1 MPDVKTNAILP
12 KGEENGLAPLAGELV
27 AEGAHRRPK
36 RYRAVLGI
44 IDTKRV
50 GIDSDTGDEV
60 ATVRF
65 RRVEVVLPSDL
76 PEAEKLIRRALEF
89 RTGQATLPLELE
101 DELEQA
107 FREMT
112 VDPDNPGADPDEP
125 AAPEGGQ

>member
-65 RRVEVVLPSDL
+65 RRVEIVLPSDL

-107 FREMT
+107 FKEMT
-112 VDPDNPGADPDEP
+112 LDPENPGADPDEP
-125 AAPEGGQ
+125 PAEGGQP

>member
-65 RRVEVVLPSDL
+65 RRVEVVLGSDL

-125 AAPEGGQ
+125 AEPEGGQ

>member
-65 RRVEVVLPSDL
+65 RRVEVVLGSDL
-76 PEAEKLIRRALEF
+76 AEAEKLIRRALEF

-107 FREMT
+107 FREI
-112 VDPDNPGADPDEP
+112 VIDPDDPGKDPDEP
-125 AAPEGGQ
+125 AEGGQP

>member
-1 MPDVKTNAILP
+1 LP

>member
-65 RRVEVVLPSDL
+65 RRVEIVLPSDL

-107 FREMT
+107 FKEMT
-112 VDPDNPGADPDEP
+112 LDPENPGADPDEP
-125 AAPEGGQ
+125 PAADQP